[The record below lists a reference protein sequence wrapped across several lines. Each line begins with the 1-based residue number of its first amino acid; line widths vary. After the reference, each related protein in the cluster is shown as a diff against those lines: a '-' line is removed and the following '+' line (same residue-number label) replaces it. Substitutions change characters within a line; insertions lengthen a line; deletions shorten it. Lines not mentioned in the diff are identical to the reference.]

1 MVRTSRRLISMN
13 TGGAGV
19 VFLLN
24 TFLTVAQSQFE
35 VASIKPSQAGS
46 LDREGN
52 RRENV
57 DTSADG
63 LTMRNVSLKSCV
75 RWAYGVQASQVSGPA
90 FLDTERFDV
99 VAKATGPASE
109 DQLRF
114 MLQALLADRFKLT
127 LHRDSKVMSSY
138 ELTVAKSGP
147 KLQKSA
153 GEGKSSHSGNGLK
166 ATFEKTS
173 MPELAEQLSAIVRA
187 PVADRTGLNERFEF
201 AMDFSGFFVPGAAL
215 DDLPA
220 FVNGAIQA
228 QLGLKLESR
237 KAPVEILVIDHAER
251 VPSEN

>member
-1 MVRTSRRLISMN
+1 MVSRSHRLNSMN
-13 TGGAGV
+13 TGGAAV
-19 VFLLN
+19 VFLFN
-24 TFLTVAQSQFE
+24 TVIVAQSQFE
-35 VASIKPSQAGS
+35 VASIKPSQTGS

-52 RRENV
+52 RRESV

-63 LTMRNVSLKSCV
+63 LTMRNVSLTSCV

-90 FLDTERFDV
+90 WLDTERFDV
-99 VAKATGPASE
+99 VAKGAGPASE
-109 DQLRF
+109 DQLRL

-153 GEGKSSHSGNGLK
+153 GEGKSGHSGNGLK

-173 MPELAEQLSAIVRA
+173 MPELAEHLSAIVRA

-201 AMDFSGFFVPGAAL
+201 AMDFSGFFVPGATL

-228 QLGLKLESR
+228 QLGLKLELR